1 MALYLTLVLI
11 VSIVLIVLATSKWHL
26 HPFMALIGAAFFVAF
41 AVAIPQS
48 TGWLIVDGKDPISFL
63 AIESIIRSGFGGILA
78 YIGIVIVLGTIIG
91 IILEKSG
98 AAVKMADFILRVVG
112 PKRPALAM
120 SIIGWIVS
128 IPVFCDS
135 GYVILSSLRK
145 SVTKKS
151 GVSAV
156 TMSVALATGLYASH
170 TLVPPTPGPI
180 AAAGNLGIGDA
191 LGLVILVGAFVS
203 LFSMAAGYIWAK
215 FIGQKIELQEDIDN
229 KAFGEQLG
237 NGIDAS
243 EKEIVEKYGKLPS
256 TFMSFAPILIPII
269 LISLGT
275 IVKFFWDVSPEAGLG
290 EFFWTF
296 FMFLG
301 KPINALLV
309 GFLISLGLLP
319 GLNKETLTGWI
330 GEGIKQAGPIILI
343 TGAGGAFG
351 AIIKATPMAD
361 LIGGGLAS
369 LGLGLLVPFI
379 IAAAL
384 KTAQGSSTTAL
395 VVTSTLMAPLLP
407 ELGIETTM
415 GIVLV
420 VMAIGAGAM
429 TVSHANDSYFWVV
442 AQFTGMD
449 TKQAYKTQTV
459 ATLIQGFVTLFV
471 VLILGFIFI

>member
-1 MALYLTLVLI
+1 MALYLTLVL
-11 VSIVLIVLATSKWHL
+11 VLSIVLIVLATSKWHL

-41 AVAIPQS
+41 AVAIPQAS
-48 TGWLIVDGKDPISFL
+48 GWLIVDGKSPISFL
-63 AIESIIRSGFGGILA
+63 AIEETVRTGFGGILA

-91 IILEKSG
+91 VILEKSG
-98 AAVKMADFILRVVG
+98 AAIKMADFVLRVVG

-128 IPVFCDS
+128 VPVFCDS

-145 SVTKKS
+145 SVTKKAK
-151 GVSAV
+151 VSAV
-156 TMSVALATGLYASH
+156 TMSIALATGLYASH

-180 AAAGNLGIGDA
+180 AAAGNLGIQDS

-203 LFSMAAGYIWAK
+203 IFSMIAGFIWAK
-215 FIGQKIELQEDIDN
+215 YIGEKVEIQEDIDN
-229 KAFGEQLG
+229 KAAGAELGKGLDLGEQ
-237 NGIDAS
+237 
-243 EKEIVEKYGKLPS
+243 EIIEKYGKLPS
-256 TFMSFAPILIPII
+256 TFMSFAPILIPIL

-275 IVKFFWDVSPEAGLG
+275 IVVFFWSTVPTNSLG
-290 EFFWTF
+290 AIFWTA

-301 KPINALLV
+301 KPVNALLV
-309 GFLISLGLLP
+309 GFLIALGLLP
-319 GLNKETLTGWI
+319 GLNKETLTGWL

-351 AIIKATPMAD
+351 AIIKATPMAE
-361 LIGGGLAS
+361 LIGSGLAG

-407 ELGIETTM
+407 DLGVTTTM

-442 AQFTGMD
+442 AQFTGME
-449 TKQAYKTQTV
+449 TKEAYKTQTI
-459 ATLIQGFVTLFV
+459 ATLIQGIVTLVV